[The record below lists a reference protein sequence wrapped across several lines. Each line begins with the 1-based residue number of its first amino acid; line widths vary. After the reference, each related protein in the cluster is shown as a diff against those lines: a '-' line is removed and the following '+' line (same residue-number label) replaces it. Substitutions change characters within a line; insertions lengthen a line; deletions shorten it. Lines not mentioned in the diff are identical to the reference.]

1 MAPELVVCPGCHKL
15 VHGEELGRL
24 ARDAQTSLAAGD
36 SAAALAGWRRALEL
50 LPPESRQ
57 YAAIEARIARASARA
72 TAPATPKWKRAGPLG
87 LGGVAAFFLTKAKL
101 LLLGFTKVGTL
112 VSMLLSF
119 GVYWSVWGW
128 RYALGLVLSIYVH
141 EMGHVAALRKLGIAA
156 NAPMFIPGLGALV
169 RLKQYPAT
177 AREDAIVGLA
187 GPVWGLGAAV
197 VAFAAA
203 RVTGA
208 GSLFAIAQSGAV
220 INLFNLLPVWQLDG
234 GRGIRPLSTLQRWI
248 LVGVIVTAGWTLNEV
263 PLGLVSG
270 LLFAVQSLRGG
281 APKPDWDVLVRF
293 VVLIVVLSVL
303 AAAPVPR

>member
-1 MAPELVVCPGCHKL
+1 MAPELVACPGCHKL
-15 VHGEELGRL
+15 VHGEELRRL
-24 ARDAQTSLAAGD
+24 ARDAETSLAAGD

-57 YAAIEARIARASARA
+57 YAAIEARLARTSAGA
-72 TAPATPKWKRAGPLG
+72 TAPADRSWRKAGPLG
-87 LGGVAAFFLTKAKL
+87 LGGVAAFFLTKGKL
-101 LLLGFTKVGTL
+101 LLLGLTKMGTL
-112 VSMLLSF
+112 LSMLLSF

-177 AREDAIVGLA
+177 AREDAVVGLA

-203 RVTGA
+203 RVAGA
-208 GSLFAIAQSGAV
+208 GSLPAIAQSGAI

-248 LVGVIVTAGWTLNEV
+248 LVVVVVATGWVMNEL

-270 LLFAVQSLRGG
+270 LLFAVQALRGG
-281 APKPDWDVLVRF
+281 APKPDWHVLVRF
-293 VVLIVVLSVL
+293 VVLLVALSTL
-303 AAAPVPR
+303 AAVPVSR